1 MKNSTVIVGAST
13 LVLLGAGVYLY
24 LKGKKTTTPISSSP
38 TSTNT
43 TTNTASESS
52 STVNSSM
59 GSPTSSVVNSSLGL
73 PTTSSPSSEEQKNY
87 LKAKDYAR
95 LLLLYNANTK
105 NDEFKLLATKYG
117 LETKGFL
124 GGNVVTYGKVPLLA
138 PKLINGLG
146 YKVLPNYDIEK
157 M

>member
-1 MKNSTVIVGAST
+1 MKKSTILIAGT
-13 LVLLGAGVYLY
+13 LVLVVIGAYVY
-24 LKGKKTTTPISSSP
+24 LKGKKSTTPNGSP

-43 TTNTASESS
+43 TTNTTSGTSS
-52 STVNSSM
+52 AVDSSM

-87 LKAKDYAR
+87 LKAKDLAR
-95 LLLLYNANTK
+95 ALLLYHANTQ
-105 NDEFKLLATKYG
+105 NDEFKLIATKYALTHKSSFG
-117 LETKGFL
+117 T
-124 GGNVVTYGKVPLLA
+124 VTYGKVPLLA

>member
-1 MKNSTVIVGAST
+1 MKKSTILIAGT
-13 LVLLGAGVYLY
+13 LVLVVIGAYVY
-24 LKGKKTTTPISSSP
+24 LKGKKSTTSISSSP

-43 TTNTASESS
+43 TTNTTS
-52 STVNSSM
+52 
-59 GSPTSSVVNSSLGL
+59 GTSSAVDSSLGL

-87 LKAKDYAR
+87 LKAKDLAR
-95 LLLLYNANTK
+95 ALLLYHANTQ
-105 NDEFKLLATKYG
+105 NDEFKLLATKYA
-117 LETKGFL
+117 LTHKGFA
-124 GGNVVTYGKVPLLA
+124 GTVTYGKVPLLA

>member
-43 TTNTASESS
+43 TSSSS
-52 STVNSSM
+52 STVNSSL
-59 GSPTSSVVNSSLGL
+59 GS
-73 PTTSSPSSEEQKNY
+73 PTTSSPSAEEQKNY
-87 LKAKDYAR
+87 LKAKDLAR
-95 LLLLYNANTK
+95 ILWLHKAKIYDNEYKLLLSKEDIRYIEAIL
-105 NDEFKLLATKYG
+105 
-117 LETKGFL
+117 
-124 GGNVVTYGKVPLLA
+124 PLPSQRDKFQSDVA
-138 PKLINGLG
+138 QKINSLG
-146 YKVLPNYDIEK
+146 YKVLSNFDIEK